1 MENNRK
7 FIRNCHILFF
17 SMALTYIAF
26 LWSRPYPLD
35 FMVKSIPIFCLA
47 ILTFVLVPGPRGK
60 LMTSGFLFSGA
71 GDVILAINQGQYFVY
86 GLSAFL
92 VAHIFYIIAFLSGGM
107 IKMTLVRKAA
117 AAAMVVYG
125 STLGVVMLPGL
136 GEMTFPV
143 LIYLAVIL
151 VMGVSACA
159 AGTNHGLIIAGAALF
174 IVSDSLIA
182 INKFLTPIPAASL
195 FIMTTYYA
203 GQFLIC
209 RGVIKKA
216 DPDL

>member
-1 MENNRK
+1 
-7 FIRNCHILFF
+7 
-17 SMALTYIAF
+17 
-26 LWSRPYPLD
+26 
-35 FMVKSIPIFCLA
+35 
-47 ILTFVLVPGPRGK
+47 
-60 LMTSGFLFSGA
+60 
-71 GDVILAINQGQYFVY
+71 
-86 GLSAFL
+86 
-92 VAHIFYIIAFLSGGM
+92 
-107 IKMTLVRKAA
+107 
-117 AAAMVVYG
+117 
-125 STLGVVMLPGL
+125 MLPGL